1 VSDPGGALEAIERV
15 VNRGGEADDVL
26 RDVVRVLHERGFSYA
41 AVSFVE
47 GDRLVP
53 GPSAGREADGIE
65 APVVFGGSQVATF
78 ELATDDGELV
88 RRIATLISPYALVGW
103 DTGGEAWTP

>member
-1 VSDPGGALEAIERV
+1 MSAAGGALEAIERV
-15 VNRGGEADDVL
+15 VNRGGDADDVL
-26 RDVVRVLHERGFSYA
+26 RAVVRVLHERGFEYA
-41 AVSFVE
+41 AVNFVE

-53 GPSAGREADGIE
+53 GPAAGRKAAGSE
-65 APVVFGGSQVATF
+65 APVVFGGSRVATF
-78 ELATDDGELV
+78 ELATDDVELV